1 MQLGACHHFAGT
13 GHRKM
18 TWVDKPGLAG
28 FLRRV
33 KISRSCSAQNTPGL
47 IGGMVSSPP
56 AQPKST
62 NVAQMRL
69 LAESL
74 SVAPFVLTALII
86 AYSISLTPFVPWTY
100 VSIWTMAMLALQF
113 INLRLSRSF
122 LSLDAEEVIVDY
134 WAPRF
139 KANALAFSITL
150 TSTLFVFWSPDNIL
164 HQNYLISTVAISFAP
179 MMLVTVCYLPVAHRT
194 IFPMLAG
201 LILRFVSLGDMR
213 HITIA
218 IVLVIFGFL
227 LHQLAVTIN
236 GAMSRSIN
244 LQSDKNALIEQLFR
258 AKRESDAA
266 RARAEEA
273 NRAKSHFLANMSHEL
288 RTPLNAIIGFSEVM
302 MREIFGQH
310 SKPIYKEY
318 SNDINGSGQHLL
330 GLINDILDLSRIEA
344 GRFEIS
350 EEEVDLG
357 EVAEEARHLLDIRAK
372 AQGVEI
378 IYDFEKNLPLLYA
391 DARAIRQIWINLLTN
406 AIKFSHKGGTIT
418 LTARR
423 ETNGD
428 LCFGVHD
435 QGAGISETE
444 IDRVTEVFTQGAAGI
459 AQPGKGSGLGLSI
472 VKGLLHIHN
481 GRFEIH
487 SKLGEGTQAE
497 AVFPASRLIGDRQTS
512 AVG

>member
-1 MQLGACHHFAGT
+1 MAWA
-13 GHRKM
+13 
-18 TWVDKPGLAG
+18 DEPGLAR

-33 KISRSCSAQNTPGL
+33 KISRSSSARDASGL
-47 IGGMVSSPP
+47 IGGVVAPTLN
-56 AQPKST
+56 QPKST
-62 NVAQMRL
+62 SVAQMRL

-74 SVAPFVLTALII
+74 SVGPLVFPALII
-86 AYSISLTPFVPWTY
+86 AYSITLTPFVPWTY

-150 TSTLFVFWSPDNIL
+150 TSILFVFWSPDNIL

-201 LILRFVSLGDMR
+201 LTLRFVSLGDIR
-213 HITIA
+213 HIMIVV
-218 IVLVIFGFL
+218 VLVIFGIL
-227 LHQLAVTIN
+227 LHQLAATIN

-310 SKPIYKEY
+310 TKPIYKEY

-350 EEEVDLG
+350 EEEIDL
-357 EVAEEARHLLDIRAK
+357 EQVAEEARHLLDIRAK
-372 AQGVEI
+372 AQGVDV
-378 IYDFEKNLPLLYA
+378 IYDFEDSLPLLYA
-391 DARAIRQIWINLLTN
+391 DARAMRQIWINLLTN
-406 AIKFSHKGGTIT
+406 AIKFSPKGSTIT
-418 LTARR
+418 LVAER
-423 ETNGD
+423 EANGD
-428 LCFGVHD
+428 LRFGVHD
-435 QGAGISETE
+435 QGSGISESE

-481 GRFEIH
+481 GRFEIR

-497 AVFPASRLIGDRQTS
+497 AVFPASRLIGDHLIS